1 MIQSKT
7 FVEKSTRDLF
17 ARIISDFLNPL
28 TLPLLVFGMA
38 SLVMNASNRRVIEVM
53 GSTAF
58 LFLFIPLLSAIF
70 IKELKNGRTLDFHE
84 RALRTNLY
92 LVSLLSVGVGGL
104 IFFDEIFTSTY
115 SILLITY
122 LLNLSVAFLVNFL
135 WKASVHVGSAV
146 TAAVMLSWLAST
158 GTQTFWPAVAATLLT
173 SLIPFLAWSRLH
185 PEVHN
190 GFEIVLGAVSG
201 LISTILAL
209 SILT

>member
-7 FVEKSTRDLF
+7 FVEKSNKDLF

-38 SLVMNASNRRVIEVM
+38 SLVMNASSRRVIEVL

-58 LFLFIPLLSAIF
+58 LFLFIPLISAIF

-84 RALRTNLY
+84 RTIRINLY

-146 TAAVMLSWLAST
+146 TAVVMLSWLASIR
-158 GTQTFWPAVAATLLT
+158 TQTFWPAVAAILLI
-173 SLIPFLAWSRLH
+173 SLIPFLAWSRLRL
-185 PEVHN
+185 EVHN

-201 LISTILAL
+201 LLSTILAL